1 MHPRKSPHTL
11 PEPPKD
17 PAIQGWF
24 QALGPPPVGRVSSAL
39 RAQVRARIAQQQAQ
53 WSLGAW
59 LPRLVLAG
67 VLGLSLGL
75 NLWWGRQVLG
85 PQVSKTRS
93 GGALGQ
99 ETAEAAQRLLT
110 YRFQRGIEHTQGL
123 GTFVEAHA
131 AWREPPAIETFT
143 PHAARTMF
151 VRMGILYAE
160 AYATFSSGDVE
171 GTLQRLDLLVQTLAS
186 VQASPVLPRYLHQ
199 LRTALQNQQSPEQDI
214 ALALF
219 EPLYDDAYAGA
230 DTREQRLL
238 FRAGAWLENMS
249 LAAAAGDSTALR
261 RGGVAV
267 EEVRSVFAALGV
279 PQQTLA
285 ALERLQHLV
294 MQPTLTAG
302 DMRVIRTLTQE
313 IQEQVSN

>member
-1 MHPRKSPHTL
+1 MRPRKSSHTP
-11 PEPPKD
+11 PELPKD

-24 QALGPPPVGRVSSAL
+24 QALGPPPVGQVSPAM

-53 WSLGAW
+53 WSFGAW

-75 NLWWGRQVLG
+75 NFWWGRQALG
-85 PQVSKTRS
+85 PQAPRARS
-93 GGALGQ
+93 GGAPGQ
-99 ETAEAAQRLLT
+99 ETAEAAQHLLT
-110 YRFQRGIEHTQGL
+110 YRFQRGIEHTQRL
-123 GTFVEAHA
+123 GMFVEAHA

-143 PHAARTMF
+143 PHAARTLF

-160 AYATFSSGDVE
+160 ACATLSSGDVE
-171 GTLQRLDLLVQTLAS
+171 ATLQRLDLLVRTLAS
-186 VQASPVLPRYLHQ
+186 VQAPPTLPRYLHQ
-199 LRTALQNQQSPEQDI
+199 MRTALQSQQSPAQDI

-219 EPLYDDAYAGA
+219 EPLYDDAYAGV

-249 LAAAAGDSTALR
+249 LAAAAVDPTALR

-267 EEVRSVFAALGV
+267 EEIWSVFTALGV
-279 PQQTLA
+279 PQQVLA
-285 ALERLQHLV
+285 ALERLQSLV

-302 DMRVIRTLTQE
+302 DMRVIRTLAQE